1 MSIGKAEFITEE
13 YIKEGAI
20 VIDIGINVLEDGS
33 IKGDVK
39 FDEVSK
45 LSSFITP
52 TPNGVGS
59 VTVAMLLDNLLYLY
73 NLQNNIKM

>member
-1 MSIGKAEFITEE
+1 
-13 YIKEGAI
+13 
-20 VIDIGINVLEDGS
+20 S